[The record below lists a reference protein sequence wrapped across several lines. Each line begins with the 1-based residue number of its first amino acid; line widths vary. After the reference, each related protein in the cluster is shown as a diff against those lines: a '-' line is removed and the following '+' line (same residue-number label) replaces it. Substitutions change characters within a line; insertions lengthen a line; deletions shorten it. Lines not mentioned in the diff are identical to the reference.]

1 MVVHV
6 RISMRNTC
14 VVMKILL
21 CIGVHYCS
29 DVTLYTTGYSALET
43 VPALHDKVPK
53 MSQLIKVVVP
63 RVTTVG
69 KRLPTVWRLNQT
81 LTKKQHP
88 DEPEDSRI
96 EVFDHWLSSNDGIQP
111 KNLECT
117 SLRPSKNIH
126 SLQHQ
131 VRKLKKNWKN
141 CLCKQNISS
150 LYTE

>member
-1 MVVHV
+1 MNVF
-6 RISMRNTC
+6 
-14 VVMKILL
+14 
-21 CIGVHYCS
+21 
-29 DVTLYTTGYSALET
+29 LYI
-43 VPALHDKVPK
+43 VPK

-141 CLCKQNISS
+141 CKSYSIILQYRCLFCRS
-150 LYTE
+150 LQAEH

>member
-1 MVVHV
+1 
-6 RISMRNTC
+6 
-14 VVMKILL
+14 
-21 CIGVHYCS
+21 
-29 DVTLYTTGYSALET
+29 
-43 VPALHDKVPK
+43 

-111 KNLECT
+111 KT
-117 SLRPSKNIH
+117 WSVP
-126 SLQHQ
+126 
-131 VRKLKKNWKN
+131 LKTIKEHTQLTASSEEIEKIVSHIQLYCNTGVYFTG
-141 CLCKQNISS
+141 LCKQNISS